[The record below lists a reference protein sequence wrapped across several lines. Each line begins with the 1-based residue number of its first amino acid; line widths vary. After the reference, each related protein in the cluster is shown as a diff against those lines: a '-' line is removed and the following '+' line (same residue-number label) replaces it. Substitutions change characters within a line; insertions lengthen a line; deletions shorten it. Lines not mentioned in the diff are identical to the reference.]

1 MTQAPRRLRALCN
14 SAFHRHCLMC
24 PPEDQEAPYAPFES
38 YGTFNEFS
46 RVVTKHVLG
55 GQERF
60 NELKQRLKMCE
71 HANSK
76 AGAAALGYLIAM
88 EEKENGKETI
98 YDLVLE
104 QVEDNADSMNRTD
117 AIFTVIYKWLDKKLE
132 GAGYSNDEGSSR
144 SVLREAFEPYMP

>member
-1 MTQAPRRLRALCN
+1 MRPA
-14 SAFHRHCLMC
+14 
-24 PPEDQEAPYAPFES
+24 EDLEAPYAPFES

-60 NELKQRLKMCE
+60 NELKQRLEMCE

-88 EEKENGKETI
+88 EEKNDGKNTI

-104 QVEDNADSMNRTD
+104 QVEDDVDSLSRTD
-117 AIFTVIYKWLDKKLE
+117 AIFTVIYKWLDKALAEE
-132 GAGYSNDEGSSR
+132 GYEDDAY
-144 SVLREAFEPYMP
+144 LREFIATKFEPYKP

>member
-1 MTQAPRRLRALCN
+1 ML
-14 SAFHRHCLMC
+14 
-24 PPEDQEAPYAPFES
+24 PFES

-55 GQERF
+55 GQEQF
-60 NELKQRLKMCE
+60 NELKQRLEMCE

-88 EEKENGKETI
+88 EEKNDGKETI

-104 QVEDNADSMNRTD
+104 QVENDAVDSMNRTD
-117 AIFTVIYKWLDKKLE
+117 SIFTVIYKWLDEKFADGFLF
-132 GAGYSNDEGSSR
+132 GDGVRIA
-144 SVLREAFEPYMP
+144 LHEAFEPLHALVSSRCYYNFFTKGTMLRMVPPERQRRSFCS

>member
-1 MTQAPRRLRALCN
+1 MRPAEPL
-14 SAFHRHCLMC
+14 
-24 PPEDQEAPYAPFES
+24 EAPYAPFES

-55 GQERF
+55 GQEQF
-60 NELKQRLKMCE
+60 NALKQRLEMCE

-88 EEKENGKETI
+88 EEKNDGKNTI

-104 QVEDNADSMNRTD
+104 QVEDDAVDSMNRTD
-117 AIFTVIYKWLDKKLE
+117 SIFTVIYKWLDKKLVEE
-132 GAGYSNDEGSSR
+132 GWAVDN
-144 SVLREAFEPYMP
+144 SVREMLHKAFDPYMP

>member
-1 MTQAPRRLRALCN
+1 MRPA
-14 SAFHRHCLMC
+14 
-24 PPEDQEAPYAPFES
+24 EDQEAPYAPFES

-60 NELKQRLKMCE
+60 NELKQRLEMCE

-88 EEKENGKETI
+88 EEKNDGKNTI

-104 QVEDNADSMNRTD
+104 QVEDDGDSMSRTD
-117 AIFTVIYKWLDKKLE
+117 AIFSAIYKWLDGKFAEDGFLSCD
-132 GAGYSNDEGSSR
+132 GAR
-144 SVLREAFEPYMP
+144 IVLHEAFAPYMP

>member
-1 MTQAPRRLRALCN
+1 ML
-14 SAFHRHCLMC
+14 
-24 PPEDQEAPYAPFES
+24 PFES

-55 GQERF
+55 GQEKF
-60 NELKQRLKMCE
+60 NELKQRLEMCE

-88 EEKENGKETI
+88 EEKNDGKETI

-104 QVEDNADSMNRTD
+104 QVEDDAVDSMNRTD
-117 AIFTVIYKWLDKKLE
+117 SIFTVIYKWLDEKFAEE
-132 GAGYSNDEGSSR
+132 GFQPDDGIRIDFAR
-144 SVLREAFEPYMP
+144 SF

>member
-1 MTQAPRRLRALCN
+1 
-14 SAFHRHCLMC
+14 MC
-24 PPEDQEAPYAPFES
+24 PAEDQESPYAPFES

-55 GQERF
+55 GQEQF
-60 NELKQRLKMCE
+60 NALKQRLEMCE

-88 EEKENGKETI
+88 EEKNDGKETI

-104 QVEDNADSMNRTD
+104 QVENDAVDSMNRTD
-117 AIFTVIYKWLDKKLE
+117 SIFTAIYKWLDGKLE
-132 GAGYSNDEGSSR
+132 SEGY
-144 SVLREAFEPYMP
+144 

>member
-1 MTQAPRRLRALCN
+1 MR
-14 SAFHRHCLMC
+14 
-24 PPEDQEAPYAPFES
+24 PPEDLEAPYAPFES

-60 NELKQRLKMCE
+60 NELKQRLEMCE

-88 EEKENGKETI
+88 EEKNDGKNTI

-104 QVEDNADSMNRTD
+104 QVEDDVDSLSRTD
-117 AIFTVIYKWLDKKLE
+117 AIFSVIYKWLDGKLE
-132 GAGYSNDEGSSR
+132 SEGYSNDDGSSR
-144 SVLREAFEPYMP
+144 SVLHEAFAPYMP

>member
-1 MTQAPRRLRALCN
+1 MRFA
-14 SAFHRHCLMC
+14 
-24 PPEDQEAPYAPFES
+24 EDLDAPYAPFES

-60 NELKQRLKMCE
+60 NELKQRLEMCE

-88 EEKENGKETI
+88 EEKNDGKNTI

-104 QVEDNADSMNRTD
+104 QVEDDVDSLSRTD
-117 AIFTVIYKWLDKKLE
+117 AIFTVIYKWLDKKFAEDGFLSCD
-132 GAGYSNDEGSSR
+132 GVRIALHD
-144 SVLREAFEPYMP
+144 AFDSYMP

>member
-1 MTQAPRRLRALCN
+1 MRPA
-14 SAFHRHCLMC
+14 
-24 PPEDQEAPYAPFES
+24 EDQEAPYAPFES

-55 GQERF
+55 GQEQF
-60 NELKQRLKMCE
+60 NALKQRLEMCE

-88 EEKENGKETI
+88 EEKSNGKNTI

-104 QVEDNADSMNRTD
+104 QVEDDAVDSMNRTD
-117 AIFTVIYKWLDKKLE
+117 SIFTVIYKWLDEKFAEE
-132 GAGYSNDEGSSR
+132 GFQPDDGIR
-144 SVLREAFEPYMP
+144 MTLHEAFEPYMP

>member
-1 MTQAPRRLRALCN
+1 MRPT
-14 SAFHRHCLMC
+14 
-24 PPEDQEAPYAPFES
+24 EDQESPYAPFES

-55 GQERF
+55 GQEQF
-60 NELKQRLKMCE
+60 NALKQRLEMCE

-88 EEKENGKETI
+88 EEKNDGKETI

-104 QVEDNADSMNRTD
+104 QVENDAVDSMNRTD
-117 AIFTVIYKWLDKKLE
+117 SIFTAIYKWLDGKLE
-132 GAGYSNDEGSSR
+132 SEGYSNDDGSSR
-144 SVLREAFEPYMP
+144 SALHEAFEPYMP

>member
-1 MTQAPRRLRALCN
+1 
-14 SAFHRHCLMC
+14 MC
-24 PPEDQEAPYAPFES
+24 PAEDQEVPYAPFES

-60 NELKQRLKMCE
+60 NELKQRLEMCE

-104 QVEDNADSMNRTD
+104 QVEDDGDSMNRTD
-117 AIFTVIYKWLDKKLE
+117 AIFSAIYEWLDGKFESK
-132 GAGYSNDEGSSR
+132 GYLDGENSSR
-144 SVLREAFEPYMP
+144 SVLHEAFEPYMP